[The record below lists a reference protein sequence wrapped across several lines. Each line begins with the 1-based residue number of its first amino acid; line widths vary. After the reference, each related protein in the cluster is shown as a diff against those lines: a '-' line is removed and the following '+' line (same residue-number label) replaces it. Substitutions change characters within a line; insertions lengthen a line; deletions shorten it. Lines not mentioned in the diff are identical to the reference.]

1 MKVKTVAKTVK
12 QTVSLLFSA
21 SKVLFISN
29 ILFNIFSGL
38 VIPANILV
46 WKCLVDSVTNMLKE
60 QSGFYMPVLY
70 FLLIHFIISF
80 IHRCLVS
87 FSMYLQNIYSSKI
100 NICISN
106 KILDKVS
113 KLNLEQFDEPLIYDI
128 IQKSSQES
136 LRRSTSILRTL
147 VEIISNFTAVAGTI
161 GLLLNLNI
169 VLAGVAVITC
179 IPLFFIDL
187 AISNKL
193 YSIYEKRFEK
203 LRFIHYLKHMCVD
216 NNNIKELK
224 IYNVFPYFI
233 KKISDIYI
241 QNLNQDKSVNKKIFF
256 QRNSYN
262 FFDELITYAIKLWI
276 ILLGLKNKNTIG
288 SILMFIQSIDVLKNS
303 ISNTLS
309 MASQGYED
317 SLYMEN
323 LFKLLEL
330 KYKKGSTEFNSSFQ
344 KIEFKNVSFKYPSS
358 EKFAIKNFSFS
369 FCSGNTYGF
378 VGLNGSGKTTLIKL
392 LLGFYSSYEGEILID
407 GVDIK
412 KLDLSS
418 YYKYIGVVFQDFI
431 KYPFTIAENIGL
443 GDSNLFLKG
452 KNKVEY
458 IKENETIRKA
468 VNFVKVEDLIKQ
480 MPNGYENILGKE
492 WQNGTQIS
500 IGQWQKIAIA
510 RASVK
515 KSKILIFD
523 EPTASI
529 DPLAEYEFF
538 KSVKNLAKEKMCIL
552 VTHRFA
558 NIKAA
563 DTILVFSGGLL
574 KQIGNHKDLFNIEGL
589 YKDLYTLQ
597 AERYREE

>member
-1 MKVKTVAKTVK
+1 MKVKTVAKTIK

-106 KILDKVS
+106 KILNKVS
-113 KLNLEQFDEPLIYDI
+113 KLNLEQFDEPSIYDT

-147 VEIISNFTAVAGTI
+147 VEIISNFTSVAGTVVI
-161 GLLLNLNI
+161 LLNLNI
-169 VLAGVAVITC
+169 ALTGVAVITC

-233 KKISDIYI
+233 KKISDIYT

-262 FFDELITYAIKLWI
+262 FFDEFITYAIKLWI
-276 ILLGLKNKNTIG
+276 VLLGLKNKNTIG

-597 AERYREE
+597 AERYRE